1 MLWDQEWM
9 KNDEK
14 IRLALLTL
22 PAFYQLR
29 YNSDPSYWERD
40 MKEDDANSMI
50 LTGMT

>member
-40 MKEDDANSMI
+40 MKEDNDNIKTFCSM
-50 LTGMT
+50 T